1 MQPQVLNFSFLY
13 EKGCS
18 YKNTIVLLYQNVGN
32 IAKISKV

>member
-1 MQPQVLNFSFLY
+1 MRPQVLNFSFLY

-18 YKNTIVLLYQNVGN
+18 YKNKIVLLYQNVGN